1 MTIAIVDDELE
12 TRQYMQG
19 LVAQYLAETGRMAQL
34 VFYPDGASFLVGCE
48 HPDIVLMDIDMPG
61 MDGLSTAEQLRRSH
75 PDAILIFTTRLSQCA
90 IRGYEVDAI
99 GFLVKPVTL
108 PGVAVEVKNR
118 VPLPGLTVKLNK
130 AFKRVEYRQSKI
142 CLKTKDNILFLEKN
156 EIYYAEGSNHHVI
169 YHTAQGE
176 FPVRSSLQE
185 AEEQL
190 GAEFSR
196 SSHSYIVNLG
206 FVTMVGKN
214 DVTVH
219 GEAIPLSRAMRRDFL
234 NAVNR
239 YYGVR

>member
-1 MTIAIVDDELE
+1 MNEHMDVTLMIADDESFILRGLKEIVSDSDLPLKLIGTAGNGMDAFALLLSSSPDIAI
-12 TRQYMQG
+12 
-19 LVAQYLAETGRMAQL
+19 
-34 VFYPDGASFLVGCE
+34 
-48 HPDIVLMDIDMPG
+48 MDIRMPG

-75 PDAILIFTTRLSQCA
+75 PDVILIFTTRLSQCA

-108 PGVAVEVKNR
+108 PG
-118 VPLPGLTVKLNK
+118 LTVKLNK

-142 CLKTKDNILFLEKN
+142 CLKTKDSILFLEKN

-196 SSHSYIVNLG
+196 SSHSYIANLG

-239 YYGVR
+239 HYGVR

>member
-99 GFLVKPVTL
+99 RFLGNHIQGFRFKPVT
-108 PGVAVEVKNR
+108 
-118 VPLPGLTVKLNK
+118 LPGLTVKLNK

-142 CLKTKDNILFLEKN
+142 CLKTKDSILFLGKN

-196 SSHSYIVNLG
+196 SSHSYIANLG

-214 DVTVH
+214 DVTVR

>member
-75 PDAILIFTTRLSQCA
+75 PDAIPDFTTRLSQCA

-108 PGVAVEVKNR
+108 PG
-118 VPLPGLTVKLNK
+118 LTVKLNK

-142 CLKTKDNILFLEKN
+142 CLKRKTASCSWRKTRFTMPRAAITMSFIIRRRANSPSARPCRRRRN
-156 EIYYAEGSNHHVI
+156 SWARNSAEARI
-169 YHTAQGE
+169 
-176 FPVRSSLQE
+176 PISSIW
-185 AEEQL
+185 A
-190 GAEFSR
+190 S
-196 SSHSYIVNLG
+196 
-206 FVTMVGKN
+206 
-214 DVTVH
+214 
-219 GEAIPLSRAMRRDFL
+219 
-234 NAVNR
+234 
-239 YYGVR
+239 

>member
-108 PGVAVEVKNR
+108 PG
-118 VPLPGLTVKLNK
+118 LTVKLNK

-185 AEEQL
+185 AED
-190 GAEFSR
+190 
-196 SSHSYIVNLG
+196 SYIVNLG

>member
-1 MTIAIVDDELE
+1 M
-12 TRQYMQG
+12 
-19 LVAQYLAETGRMAQL
+19 
-34 VFYPDGASFLVGCE
+34 
-48 HPDIVLMDIDMPG
+48 
-61 MDGLSTAEQLRRSH
+61 
-75 PDAILIFTTRLSQCA
+75 
-90 IRGYEVDAI
+90 DAI
-99 GFLVKPVTL
+99 GFLVKPVT
-108 PGVAVEVKNR
+108 
-118 VPLPGLTVKLNK
+118 LPGLTVKLNK
-130 AFKRVEYRQSKI
+130 AFKRVEYRQAKI
-142 CLKTKDNILFLEKN
+142 CLKTKDSILFLEKN

-239 YYGVR
+239 HYGVR